1 MWEKKKNMTSLMSPH
16 NFFSCFIVISFIT
29 SKLILQLIKIVF
41 IHIHALKVL
50 NCGCGC
56 RCGHSCSYCDCGY
69 ISTYVMYF
77 VFLFFGV
84 CSLKLSM
91 LQRNAAYCCPNAVWQ
106 YCVQFTWISIHFDCT
121 VIQLPRCRNITWYN
135 L

>member
-1 MWEKKKNMTSLMSPH
+1 MTHINIIYAMIFGECKDEKICERKKKNMTSLMSPH

-69 ISTYVMYF
+69 CSHRDAHFNLCDVF
-77 VFLFFGV
+77 FFLFFGV

-91 LQRNAAYCCPNAVWQ
+91 LQRNAAYCCPNAV
-106 YCVQFTWISIHFDCT
+106 
-121 VIQLPRCRNITWYN
+121 
-135 L
+135 